1 MLNLP
6 PGMQVLERGWL
17 SANGILFVPEG
28 DGPAA
33 LVDSGYCTHAE
44 QTVALVESA
53 LAGRPLALLAN
64 THLHSDHCGGNA
76 ALQRRWPIVRTLVPA
91 GEASAVRAWDEDAL
105 SYRPTGQQCPRFVC
119 DGVLAAGDTLVLGGR
134 PWQVHAAPG
143 HDPQAV
149 LLWEPLSRVL
159 VSADALWQ
167 NGFGVV
173 FPEIEGAHAF
183 ADVAATLDLIE
194 ALAPAVVV
202 PGHGPVFQDVP
213 AALAIARRRLDG
225 FVQHPAKH
233 ALHAAKVLVKFK
245 LLEWRQVPRDRLL
258 AWACGVSLLRSLHAG
273 HFDDGAPMAAWVQ
286 GVVDDLVRVGAAQI
300 EGDQVLDR

>member
-1 MLNLP
+1 
-6 PGMQVLERGWL
+6 MQVLERGWL

-33 LVDSGYCTHAE
+33 LVDSGYCTHAG

-76 ALQRRWPIVRTLVPA
+76 ALQRRWPGVRTLVPA
-91 GEASAVRAWDEDAL
+91 GEAAAVRAWDEDAL

-119 DGVLAAGDTLVLGGR
+119 DGVLAGGDTLVLGGR

-143 HDPQAV
+143 HDPHAV
-149 LLWEPLSRVL
+149 LLWEPRSRVL
-159 VSADALWQ
+159 IAADALWQ

-173 FPEIEGAHAF
+173 FPEIEGDHAF

-202 PGHGPVFQDVP
+202 PGHGAVFQDLP
-213 AALAIARRRLDG
+213 AALATARRRLDG
-225 FVQHPAKH
+225 FVQHPARH

-258 AWACGVSLLRSLHAG
+258 AWACGVPLLQALHAA
-273 HFDDGAPMAAWVQ
+273 HFGCGGPMVAWVQ
-286 GVVDDLVRVGAAQI
+286 EVVEALERAGAARV
-300 EGDQVLDR
+300 EDDTVFDR